1 MQTLLTTMAGEY
13 PLPALRAAPTAAAK
27 KRASGYVPYPRTAGD
42 VDTNAYFSCDPYA
55 PIHEHSTPMF
65 NPEYLVASTDATRSP
80 TGLTCNIERTDASR
94 RHLDYS
100 DRTGGNQGAGNA
112 DFIPLLDLDVVA
124 SISCMDGG
132 TTDQAY
138 EAEAYETF
146 LEADSLA
153 QSQEQQRQVEAME
166 MAGGMT
172 EDTSFPSSLS
182 PGSGNLCSF
191 LPFMEPAHE
200 ETAEGTIVSRKRK
213 KSFGIDVGGQ
223 RELAMGCEVEQAS
236 FEVER
241 FQSSWAPGENVVTHE
256 VTQPA
261 QAEVEIDPPLG
272 GEMVS
277 HMGCVKKKSSTCKS
291 TGLTVVCDT
300 CIE

>member
-27 KRASGYVPYPRTAGD
+27 KRASGYVPYPMTAGD

-146 LEADSLA
+146 LKADSLA

-172 EDTSFPSSLS
+172 EDTSFLSSPSS
-182 PGSGNLCSF
+182 GGENLCISF
-191 LPFMEPAHE
+191 PFMEPAHE
-200 ETAEGTIVSRKRK
+200 EMAEGPTASRKRK
-213 KSFGIDVGGQ
+213 KSFGREVGRQ
-223 RELAMGCEVEQAS
+223 QELAMSCEVEHAS
-236 FEVER
+236 FGFDHVHPC
-241 FQSSWAPGENVVTHE
+241 WMPGEKFVDH
-256 VTQPA
+256 VTQSA
-261 QAEVEIDPPLG
+261 QAEVEMLPPLV

-277 HMGCVKKKSSTCKS
+277 HKGCALGFSSTCKS
-291 TGLTVVCDT
+291 TGPTVVCDT
-300 CIE
+300 CME